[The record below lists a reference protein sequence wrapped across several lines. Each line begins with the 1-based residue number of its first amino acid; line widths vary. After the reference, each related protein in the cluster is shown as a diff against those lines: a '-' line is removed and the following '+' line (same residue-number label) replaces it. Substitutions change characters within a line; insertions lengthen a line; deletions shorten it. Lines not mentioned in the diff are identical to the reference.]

1 MPNTPGPK
9 NPSAMTRQQKET
21 CARNFIR
28 DCESAIIAF
37 SGGVDSALVLFLAHQ
52 ELGERA
58 LGVTA
63 HSASVPAR
71 EREAAEQFARGIGAR
86 HLVVETGEVDLPD
99 YQKNPSNRCFYCK
112 TELYTHLIQVAQEE
126 GCSTILNGTN
136 CDDLGDYRPGLNA
149 ADDFKV
155 RSPLVEAGMTKQDV
169 RALSRKLGLPLW
181 EKPASPC
188 LASRIP
194 YGQEVTREKLLMVE
208 QAEDYLL
215 SLGYRELRVRHFG
228 STARIELPVHEME
241 SLRESSQ
248 WQETVQRLT
257 QIGFKEVELDE
268 EGFRSGKL
276 NASVT

>member
-1 MPNTPGPK
+1 
-9 NPSAMTRQQKET
+9 MTLQQKEA
-21 CARNFIR
+21 CVRGFIR
-28 DCESAIIAF
+28 DCESAVIAY
-37 SGGVDSALVLFLAHQ
+37 SGGVDSALVLCLAYQ

-71 EREAAEQFARGIGAR
+71 EREAAEHFAKEIGAR
-86 HLVVETGEVDLPD
+86 HRIVETGEVELPD

-112 TELYTHLIQVAQEE
+112 TELYTHLIQVAKEE
-126 GCSTILNGTN
+126 SFSTVLNGTN
-136 CDDLGDYRPGLNA
+136 CDDLGDHRPGLNA

-155 RSPLVEAGMTKQDV
+155 KSPLVEAGMTKQDV

-215 SLGYRELRVRHFG
+215 SLGYSELRVRHFG
-228 STARIELPVHEME
+228 STARIELPTHEIE
-241 SLRESSQ
+241 SMRESSR
-248 WQETVQRLT
+248 WQDTVHRLT